1 MSVSRPSS
9 IDRDEPSQAK
19 VVISSRRTPLSARGE
34 PAVWLLGL
42 ALCLCVTLV
51 VALMALIVREGLRTF
66 WPRPIE
72 LVTLVGGEKLLGVP
86 MQDESFDASG
96 DAAKAIESRR
106 GASNLVEDAFGDDG
120 RPTRRLY
127 RVGNRDVGQEPFRWV
142 TLANVESIERP
153 ADAAM
158 LERQEWGVWI
168 GMPLAIVKQETIK
181 IPASAGDVEKAG
193 TIDTPDGPRPVT
205 REILS
210 TESDGTRV
218 VRQRVVVAGTAA
230 GTSTPGSSVV
240 APAVDRATFDHL
252 HEEAIERAA
261 QIKSIEKG
269 EIGSINHEMESW
281 RLRVRK
287 AEMERDRSA
296 SDLGGVLG
304 DPLALPAWIGGLAVV
319 LALAGLVVVLGRRA
333 DHRALLVRMVRPSL
347 LVTACLLAM
356 WCVLENP
363 WSHQK
368 VTDADVAGVRARA
381 DAALT
386 KSQAAYDE
394 AIGRIAEL
402 RKLDE
407 QYRVIVLDARQ
418 RFAPVRQTSPD
429 EPLMLSQIV
438 RMVQPN
444 SLGAA
449 GKWGVYLSRW
459 AEFLGGD
466 PRDTNTAG
474 GVFPVLFGTVS
485 LTLLLSLLVVPMG
498 VVAALYLREYAKQG
512 LVTSVVRIA
521 VNNLAGVP
529 SIVYGV
535 FGLGFFCYTLG
546 QYIDQG
552 PAAPALRFNWWLT
565 LGGGALAVIVAV
577 CVAFLAKPVPGTPV
591 RAVHRFMAF
600 AAGACWLLAAG
611 LGAAALFKTPYFHG
625 FFAERAPNPVFGT
638 RGLLWASITLALM
651 TLPVVIVATEEAI
664 ASVPRS
670 MREGSYGCGASKW
683 QTIRRIVL
691 PGAMPGIMTGM
702 ILAMARGAGEV
713 APLMLVGAVK
723 LAPDLPVSASP
734 PFVHLERSFMHLGF
748 HIYDLGFQSPDSEA
762 ARPLVWTT
770 TLLLI
775 AVVATLNV
783 AAIWLRGSL
792 RSRMKT
798 GVF

>member
-9 IDRDEPSQAK
+9 TDRSEPSPAP
-19 VVISSRRTPLSARGE
+19 VVISTRRTPLSARGE

-51 VALMALIVREGLRTF
+51 VALMSVIVREGLRTF

-86 MQDESFDASG
+86 MQDESFDAADG
-96 DAAKAIESRR
+96 EADAIESRR
-106 GASNLVEDAFGDDG
+106 GASGLTEGAFGDDG

-142 TLANVESIERP
+142 TLANVVSIERP
-153 ADAAM
+153 AAAVM

-168 GMPLAIVKQETIK
+168 GVPRSIYRQEHIK
-181 IPASAGDVEKAG
+181 VPASAGELQAAG
-193 TIDTPDGPRPVT
+193 VIDTESGSRGVERT
-205 REILS
+205 LLG

-218 VRQRVVVAGTAA
+218 VRQRTCLMGEPKDGVSFPSREAWALLD
-230 GTSTPGSSVV
+230 S
-240 APAVDRATFDHL
+240 L
-252 HEEAIERAA
+252 HEEATDRAA
-261 QIKSIEKG
+261 RIKAIEKDD
-269 EIGSINHEMESW
+269 IGAINHDMESW

-287 AEMERDRSA
+287 AEMERDRA
-296 SDLGGVLG
+296 AADAGGTLSG
-304 DPLALPAWIGGLAVV
+304 ALALPAWIGGLTVV
-319 LALAGLVVVLGRRA
+319 LALAGLVVVLSRRT
-333 DHRALLVRMVRPSL
+333 DHRTSLMRMVRPAL
-347 LVTACLLAM
+347 LVVAGLVAA
-356 WCVLENP
+356 WCVLESP
-363 WSHQK
+363 WSHRR
-368 VTDADVAGVRARA
+368 VTDADVEIVKAQA
-381 DAALT
+381 DAALGEL
-386 KSQAAYDE
+386 QASYDK
-394 AIGRIAEL
+394 ALGRIDEL
-402 RKLDE
+402 RTLDE
-407 QYRVIVLDARQ
+407 QFRVEVVDARG
-418 RFAPVRQTSPD
+418 RFAPVRQTAPD

-438 RMVQPN
+438 RVVRPN
-444 SLGAA
+444 DLNFA
-449 GKWGVYLSRW
+449 GKLGVYFSRW

-535 FGLGFFCYTLG
+535 FGLGFFCYTMG

-552 PAAPALRFNWWLT
+552 PAAPALRFDWWLT
-565 LGGGALAVIVAV
+565 LGGGALATIVAV
-577 CVAFLAKPVPGTPV
+577 CVAIMAKPMPGTPV
-591 RAVHRFMAF
+591 RGVHRVMAF
-600 AAGACWLLAAG
+600 VAGACWLLAAG
-611 LGAAALFKTPYFHG
+611 LGAAAVFRTPYFHG

-723 LAPDLPVSASP
+723 LAPDLPISVSA

>member
-9 IDRDEPSQAK
+9 SDRAEPSPAK

-51 VALMALIVREGLRTF
+51 VALMVLIVREGLRTF

-72 LVTLVGGEKLLGVP
+72 RVTLVGGEKLLGVP
-86 MQDESFDASG
+86 MQDESFDAA
-96 DAAKAIESRR
+96 DDEAKAIESRR
-106 GASNLVEDAFGDDG
+106 GASGLIEGAFGDDR

-153 ADAAM
+153 ESAAM

-168 GMPLAIVKQETIK
+168 GTPTAIVKQETIK
-181 IPASAGDVEKAG
+181 LPASAGDVEKAG
-193 TIDTPDGPRPVT
+193 TIDTSDGPRPVT
-205 REILS
+205 REIVS

-218 VRQRVVVAGTAA
+218 VRQRVVVAGNAAA
-230 GTSTPGSSVV
+230 GATQDSVN
-240 APAVDRATFDHL
+240 AASAIDRATFDRL

-261 QIKSIEKG
+261 KIKSIEKR
-269 EIGSINHEMESW
+269 EIGAINHDMESW

-296 SDLGGVLG
+296 ADQGGMLGSS
-304 DPLALPAWIGGLAVV
+304 LALPAWIGGLAVV
-319 LALAGLVVVLGRRA
+319 LVLAGLVVVLGRRGN
-333 DHRALLVRMVRPSL
+333 HRKVPIRMVRPSL
-347 LVTACLLAM
+347 LVMAGLLAV
-356 WCVLENP
+356 WCALENP
-363 WSHQK
+363 WSHRK
-368 VTDADVAGVRARA
+368 VTDADVASVRAEA
-381 DAALT
+381 DAALANL
-386 KSQAAYDE
+386 QASYDE
-394 AIGRIAEL
+394 AIGRIAEI
-402 RKLDE
+402 RRLDE
-407 QYRVIVLDARQ
+407 QYRVIVTDERG
-418 RFAPVRQTSPD
+418 RFAPARQTTPD

-444 SLGAA
+444 SLGV
-449 GKWGVYLSRW
+449 GGRWGVYLSRW

-512 LVTSVVRIA
+512 VVTSVVRIA

-552 PAAPALRFNWWLT
+552 PHAPTLRFDWWLT
-565 LGGGALAVIVAV
+565 LSGGALTVIVAV
-577 CVAFLAKPVPGTPV
+577 CVAILAKPTPGTPV
-591 RAVHRFMAF
+591 RGFHRFMAF

-611 LGAAALFKTPYFHG
+611 LGAAAVFRTPYFHG
-625 FFAERAPNPVFGT
+625 FFTERAPNPVFGT

-723 LAPDLPVSASP
+723 LAPDLPISASA
-734 PFVHLERSFMHLGF
+734 PFLHLERSFMHLGF

>member
-1 MSVSRPSS
+1 MSVAETPNPERDPPS
-9 IDRDEPSQAK
+9 PAK

-51 VALMALIVREGLRTF
+51 VALMAVIVREGLRTF

-72 LVTLVGGEKLLGVP
+72 LVTLVGGEKLLGTP
-86 MQDESFDASG
+86 MQDEAFDASG
-96 DAAKAIESRR
+96 DEAKAIEARHA
-106 GASNLVEDAFGDDG
+106 GATLIDGAFEGG
-120 RPTRRLY
+120 RPVRRLY

-142 TLANVESIERP
+142 TLANIESIERP
-153 ADAAM
+153 SDAAM

-168 GMPLAIVKQETIK
+168 GMPRAIVKQETIK
-181 IPASAGDVEKAG
+181 VPAAAGEIEKSG
-193 TIDTPDGPRPVT
+193 SIDTPDGPRPVT
-205 REILS
+205 REVLS

-218 VRQRVVVAGTAA
+218 VRQRLFVAGSAA
-230 GTSTPGSSVV
+230 GADSPI
-240 APAVDRATFDHL
+240 DREPFDRQHR
-252 HEEAIERAA
+252 EALDRAA
-261 QIKSIEKG
+261 QIKSIEKS

-287 AEMERDRSA
+287 AEIERDRSA
-296 SDLGGVLG
+296 ADPGGMLSNS
-304 DPLALPAWIGGLAVV
+304 LALPVWGAAVLGVV
-319 LALAGLVVVLGRRA
+319 LLAGLHVVLGRRA
-333 DHRALLVRMVRPSL
+333 DHREPMMRAARPALLV
-347 LVTACLLAM
+347 LAGVLGL
-356 WCVLENP
+356 WCVIESP
-363 WSHQK
+363 WSHRK
-368 VTDADVAGVRARA
+368 VTDADVARVKSEA
-381 DAALT
+381 DAVLAKLQL
-386 KSQAAYDE
+386 SYDE
-394 AIGRIAEL
+394 AIGRIGEI
-402 RKLDE
+402 RRLDE
-407 QYRVIVLDARQ
+407 QYRVVVEDTSG
-418 RFAPVRQTSPD
+418 RFAPVRQTTPD
-429 EPLMLSQIV
+429 EPLMLSQVV

-444 SLGAA
+444 SLGAG

-459 AEFLGGD
+459 AEFLSGD

-498 VVAALYLREYAKQG
+498 VVAALYLREYARQG
-512 LVTSVVRIA
+512 LATSIVRIA

-552 PAAPALRFNWWLT
+552 PRAPALRFDWWLT
-565 LGGGALAVIVAV
+565 LGGAGAAAIAAIAVAV
-577 CVAFLAKPVPGTPV
+577 LAKPTPGTPP
-591 RAVHRFMAF
+591 RRVHRVMAF
-600 AAGACWLLAAG
+600 VAGSCWLLAAG
-611 LGAAALFKTPYFHG
+611 LGAAAIFSTPYFHG

-723 LAPDLPVSASP
+723 LAPDLPISASA

-775 AVVATLNV
+775 VVVATLNV
-783 AAIWLRGSL
+783 AAIWLRASL

>member
-1 MSVSRPSS
+1 MSDAQPPNP
-9 IDRDEPSQAK
+9 DRDQPSPAK

-72 LVTLVGGEKLLGVP
+72 LVTLVGGEKFLGLP
-86 MQDESFDASG
+86 MQEEAFDATG
-96 DAAKAIESRR
+96 DEANTIAARR
-106 GASNLVEDAFGDDG
+106 GSPGLMEGAFEDG
-120 RPTRRLY
+120 RPVRRLY
-127 RVGNRDVGQEPFRWV
+127 RVGNRDVGQAPFRWV
-142 TLANVESIERP
+142 TLANIESIERP
-153 ADAAM
+153 PDAAM
-158 LERQEWGVWI
+158 LERQEWGVWV
-168 GMPLAIVKQETIK
+168 GTPRAIVRQETIK
-181 IPASAGDVEKAG
+181 VPAGAGEIEKSG
-193 TIDTPDGPRPVT
+193 TIDTADGPRPVT
-205 REILS
+205 REIVS
-210 TESDGTRV
+210 TEPDGARV
-218 VRQRVVVAGTAA
+218 VRQRVYVAGDAA
-230 GTSTPGSSVV
+230 GV
-240 APAVDRATFDHL
+240 AAPIDRGLFDRL
-252 HEEAIERAA
+252 HEEAIDRAA
-261 QIKSIEKG
+261 RIKSIEKG
-269 EIGSINHEMESW
+269 ELGAINSEMESW

-287 AEMERDRSA
+287 AEIERDRSA
-296 SDLGGVLG
+296 RDPGAMLSESLALPVWIAGVLG
-304 DPLALPAWIGGLAVV
+304 V
-319 LALAGLVVVLGRRA
+319 LALAGLFVVLARRD
-333 DHRALLVRMVRPSL
+333 DHRATASRLARPAIAVL
-347 LVTACLLAM
+347 AALLAS
-356 WCVLENP
+356 WCVLEHP
-363 WSHQK
+363 WSHRG
-368 VTDADVAGVRARA
+368 VTDADVEGVRSEAE
-381 DAALT
+381 AALT
-386 KSQAAYDE
+386 RLQSAYDE
-394 AIGRIAEL
+394 ALGRIGEI
-402 RKLDE
+402 RRLDD
-407 QYRVIVLDARQ
+407 QYRVIVRDAGG
-418 RFAPVRQTSPD
+418 RFAPLRQTAPD

-444 SLGAA
+444 VLGAA

-485 LTLLLSLLVVPMG
+485 LTLLLSMLVVPMG
-498 VVAALYLREYAKQG
+498 VVAALYLREYARQG
-512 LVTSVVRIA
+512 VVTSVVRIA

-552 PAAPALRFNWWLT
+552 PRSPALRFDWWLT
-565 LGGGALAVIVAV
+565 LGGGALAAIAALCVAV
-577 CVAFLAKPVPGTPV
+577 LAKPTPGTPARGIH
-591 RAVHRFMAF
+591 RAMAF
-600 AAGACWLLAAG
+600 TAGACWLTAAG
-611 LGAAALFKTPYFHG
+611 LGTAAVFKTPYFHG
-625 FFAERAPNPVFGT
+625 FFAESAPNPVFGT

-723 LAPDLPVSASP
+723 LAPDLPISASP
-734 PFVHLERSFMHLGF
+734 PFIHLERSFMHLGF

-775 AVVATLNV
+775 VVVATLNV
-783 AAIWLRGSL
+783 AAIWLRASL

>member
-1 MSVSRPSS
+1 MSPLESS
-9 IDRDEPSQAK
+9 NADRDQPSPAK
-19 VVISSRRTPLSARGE
+19 VLISSRRTPLSARGE
-34 PAVWLLGL
+34 PAVWLVGL
-42 ALCLCVTLV
+42 ALCLCITLV
-51 VALMALIVREGLRTF
+51 VALMAVIVREGLRTF

-72 LVTLVGGEKLLGVP
+72 LVTLVGGERLLGTP
-86 MQDESFDASG
+86 MQDEAFDASG
-96 DAAKAIESRR
+96 DEGKAIEARR
-106 GASNLVEDAFGDDG
+106 ADGKVMEGAFEKG
-120 RPTRRLY
+120 RPVRRLY

-142 TLANVESIERP
+142 TLANIESIERP
-153 ADAAM
+153 SDAAM

-168 GMPLAIVKQETIK
+168 GVPRALVKQETIK
-181 IPASAGDVEKAG
+181 VPASSGEIEKRG
-193 TIDTPDGPRPVT
+193 SIDTPDGPRPVV
-205 REILS
+205 REVLS

-218 VRQRVVVAGTAA
+218 MRQRVYVAGSDA
-230 GTSTPGSSVV
+230 GD
-240 APAVDRATFDHL
+240 APTIDREFFDRQHREALDRA
-252 HEEAIERAA
+252 EKIA
-261 QIKSIEKG
+261 SIEKG
-269 EIGSINHEMESW
+269 EIGAVNHEMESW

-287 AEMERDRSA
+287 AEIERDRSA
-296 SDLGGVLG
+296 TDKGGMLR
-304 DPLALPAWIGGLAVV
+304 DSLALPVWGAAVLGV
-319 LALAGLVVVLGRRA
+319 IALAGLSVMLGRRA
-333 DHRALLVRMVRPSL
+333 DHREPMMRVARPAVLVL
-347 LVTACLLAM
+347 ACVLGL

-363 WSHQK
+363 WSHRN
-368 VTDADVAGVRARA
+368 VTDADVSRVKSEA
-381 DAALT
+381 DEALA
-386 KSQAAYDE
+386 KLQSSYDE
-394 AIGRIAEL
+394 AIGHISEI

-407 QYRVIVLDARQ
+407 QYRVIVEDAGG
-418 RFAPVRQTSPD
+418 RFAPVRQTTPD

-444 SLGAA
+444 SLGAG
-449 GKWGVYLSRW
+449 GKCAVYLSRW
-459 AEFLGGD
+459 AEFLSGD

-498 VVAALYLREYAKQG
+498 VVAALYLREYARQG
-512 LVTSVVRIA
+512 LATSIVRIA

-552 PAAPALRFNWWLT
+552 PRAPAMRFDWWLT
-565 LGGGALAVIVAV
+565 LGGAGAAAIAAISIAV
-577 CVAFLAKPVPGTPV
+577 LAKPTPGAPAR
-591 RAVHRFMAF
+591 RAHRVMAF
-600 AAGACWLLAAG
+600 AAGACWLAAAG
-611 LGAAALFKTPYFHG
+611 LGVAAFFSTPYFHG

-723 LAPDLPVSASP
+723 LAPDLPISTSA

-783 AAIWLRGSL
+783 AAIWLRASL
-792 RSRMKT
+792 RSRMKS

>member
-1 MSVSRPSS
+1 MSDVQSS
-9 IDRDEPSQAK
+9 NPDRDQPEQAK

-72 LVTLVGGEKLLGVP
+72 LVTLVGGEKLLGLP
-86 MQDESFDASG
+86 MQDEAFDASG
-96 DAAKAIESRR
+96 DEAKSIEARR
-106 GASNLVEDAFGDDG
+106 GGPALMDGAFEEG
-120 RPTRRLY
+120 RPVRRLY

-142 TLANVESIERP
+142 TLANIESIERP

-158 LERQEWGVWI
+158 LERQEWGVWV
-168 GMPLAIVKQETIK
+168 GTPRAIVRQETIK
-181 IPASAGDVEKAG
+181 VPAGAGEIEKSG
-193 TIDTPDGPRPVT
+193 VIDTPDGARPVT
-205 REILS
+205 REIVS
-210 TESDGTRV
+210 TESDGVRV
-218 VRQRVVVAGTAA
+218 VRQRVYVVGDVAGA
-230 GTSTPGSSVV
+230 GAS
-240 APAVDRATFDHL
+240 VDRAVFDRL
-252 HEEAIERAA
+252 HDEAIDRAA
-261 QIKSIEKG
+261 RIKSIERD
-269 EIGSINHEMESW
+269 EIGAINHEMESW

-287 AEMERDRSA
+287 AEIERDRSA
-296 SDLGGVLG
+296 NDRGGMVRESLAMPVWIAGVL
-304 DPLALPAWIGGLAVV
+304 AVF
-319 LALAGLVVVLGRRA
+319 ALAGLFVALARRGNHRTTASRIARPAILVLAGVLA
-333 DHRALLVRMVRPSL
+333 TWCAL
-347 LVTACLLAM
+347 
-356 WCVLENP
+356 EHP
-363 WSHQK
+363 WSHRT
-368 VTDADVAGVRARA
+368 VTDADVAGVRAQA
-381 DAALT
+381 DAALVHLQ
-386 KSQAAYDE
+386 SAYDE
-394 AIGRIAEL
+394 ALGRIGEI
-402 RKLDE
+402 RRVDD
-407 QYRVIVLDARQ
+407 QYRVIVEDARG
-418 RFAPVRQTSPD
+418 RFAPLRQTAPD

-449 GKWGVYLSRW
+449 GRWGVYLSRW

-498 VVAALYLREYAKQG
+498 VVAALYLREYARQG
-512 LVTSVVRIA
+512 VVTSVVRIA

-552 PAAPALRFNWWLT
+552 PRSPSLRFDWWLT
-565 LGGGALAVIVAV
+565 LGGGALAAIAAV
-577 CVAFLAKPVPGTPV
+577 CVAVLAKPTPGTPARGIH
-591 RAVHRFMAF
+591 RAMAF
-600 AAGACWLLAAG
+600 AAGACWLIAAG
-611 LGAAALFKTPYFHG
+611 LGAAAVFRTPYFHG
-625 FFAERAPNPVFGT
+625 FFAESAPNPVFGT

-723 LAPDLPVSASP
+723 LAPDLPISASA

-775 AVVATLNV
+775 VVVATLNV
-783 AAIWLRGSL
+783 AAIWLRASL

>member
-1 MSVSRPSS
+1 MSLVQSPNPERERPS
-9 IDRDEPSQAK
+9 PAK

-42 ALCLCVTLV
+42 TLCLCVTLV
-51 VALMALIVREGLRTF
+51 VALMAVILREGLRTF

-72 LVTLVGGEKLLGVP
+72 LVTLVGGEKLLGTP
-86 MQDESFDASG
+86 MQDEAFDASG
-96 DAAKAIESRR
+96 DDAKAIEVRR
-106 GASNLVEDAFGDDG
+106 AGAKLIDGAFADG
-120 RPTRRLY
+120 RPVRRLY

-142 TLANVESIERP
+142 TLANIESIERP

-168 GMPLAIVKQETIK
+168 GEPLAIVKQETIK
-181 IPASAGDVEKAG
+181 VPAASGEIETSG
-193 TIDTPDGPRPVT
+193 SIDTPDGPRPVV
-205 REILS
+205 REVLS

-218 VRQRVVVAGTAA
+218 VRQRVFLAGSPA
-230 GTSTPGSSVV
+230 GASS
-240 APAVDRATFDHL
+240 PIDREFFDRQ
-252 HEEAIERAA
+252 HEEAIDRAA
-261 QIKSIEKG
+261 KIASIEKG

-287 AEMERDRSA
+287 AEIERDRSGA
-296 SDLGGVLG
+296 DSGGMLNG
-304 DPLALPAWIGGLAVV
+304 PLALSVWSAAILGVI
-319 LALAGLVVVLGRRA
+319 ALAGLSVAIGRRG
-333 DHRALLVRMVRPSL
+333 DHREPRMRMVRPAL
-347 LVTACLLAM
+347 LVLAGLLAI
-356 WCVLENP
+356 WCAMEHP
-363 WSHQK
+363 WAHRK
-368 VTDADVAGVRARA
+368 VTDADVASVKSEADSVLAR
-381 DAALT
+381 LQ
-386 KSQAAYDE
+386 SSYDE
-394 AIGRIAEL
+394 SIGRIAEI
-402 RKLDE
+402 RRLDE
-407 QYRVIVLDARQ
+407 QYRVIVQDTSG
-418 RFAPVRQTSPD
+418 RFAPVRQTTPD

-444 SLGAA
+444 SLGTG
-449 GKWGVYLSRW
+449 GKCGVYLSRW
-459 AEFLGGD
+459 AEFLSGD

-498 VVAALYLREYAKQG
+498 VVAALYLREYARQG
-512 LVTSVVRIA
+512 LATSIVRIA

-552 PAAPALRFNWWLT
+552 PRAPALRFDWWLT
-565 LGGGALAVIVAV
+565 LGGAGAAAIAAISVAV
-577 CVAFLAKPVPGTPV
+577 LAKPTPGTPA
-591 RAVHRFMAF
+591 RGMHRVMAF
-600 AAGACWLLAAG
+600 AAGACWLVAAG
-611 LGAAALFKTPYFHG
+611 LGVAAIFSTPYFHG

-723 LAPDLPVSASP
+723 LAPDLPISASA

-762 ARPLVWTT
+762 AMPLVWTT

-783 AAIWLRGSL
+783 AAIWLRASL

>member
-1 MSVSRPSS
+1 MSVSRPSNS
-9 IDRDEPSQAK
+9 DRAEPSPAK

-51 VALMALIVREGLRTF
+51 VALMVLIVREGLRTF

-86 MQDESFDASG
+86 MQDESFDAAG
-96 DAAKAIESRR
+96 DEAKAIESRH
-106 GASNLVEDAFGDDG
+106 GAGGLVEGAFGEDG

-142 TLANVESIERP
+142 TLANVVSIERP
-153 ADAAM
+153 AAAVM

-168 GMPLAIVKQETIK
+168 GVPRSIYRQEHIK
-181 IPASAGDVEKAG
+181 VPASAGELQAAG
-193 TIDTPDGPRPVT
+193 VIDTESGSRGVERT
-205 REILS
+205 LLG

-218 VRQRVVVAGTAA
+218 VRQRTGLM
-230 GTSTPGSSVV
+230 G
-240 APAVDRATFDHL
+240 APKDGVSFPSREAWALLDSL
-252 HEEAIERAA
+252 HEEATDRAA
-261 QIKSIEKG
+261 RIKAIEKDD
-269 EIGSINHEMESW
+269 IGAINHDMESW

-287 AEMERDRSA
+287 AEMERDRA
-296 SDLGGVLG
+296 AADAGGTLGGA
-304 DPLALPAWIGGLAVV
+304 LALPAWIGGLTVV
-319 LALAGLVVVLGRRA
+319 LALAGLVVVLSRRT
-333 DHRALLVRMVRPSL
+333 DHRTSLMRMVRPAL
-347 LVTACLLAM
+347 LVVAGLVAA
-356 WCVLENP
+356 WCVLESP
-363 WSHQK
+363 WSHRR
-368 VTDADVAGVRARA
+368 VTDADVEIVKAQA
-381 DAALT
+381 DAALGEL
-386 KSQAAYDE
+386 QASYDK
-394 AIGRIAEL
+394 ALGRIDEL
-402 RKLDE
+402 RTLDE
-407 QYRVIVLDARQ
+407 QFRVEVVDARG
-418 RFAPVRQTSPD
+418 RFAPVRQTAPD

-438 RMVQPN
+438 RVVRPN
-444 SLGAA
+444 DLNFA
-449 GKWGVYLSRW
+449 GKLGVYFSRW

-552 PAAPALRFNWWLT
+552 PRAPSLRFEWWLT
-565 LGGGALAVIVAV
+565 LSGGALAVIVAV
-577 CVAFLAKPVPGTPV
+577 CVAILAKPTPGTPV
-591 RAVHRFMAF
+591 RGVHRFMAF
-600 AAGACWLLAAG
+600 AAGICWLLAAG
-611 LGAAALFKTPYFHG
+611 LGAAAVFKTPYFHG
-625 FFAERAPNPVFGT
+625 FFAERSPNPVFGT

-723 LAPDLPVSASP
+723 PAPDLPITASA

-775 AVVATLNV
+775 SVVATLNV